1 MGAESPKD
9 ECGLFGVWAP
19 GEDVARL
26 TYFGLFAQQHRGQE
40 SAGIA
45 VSDGHNILIYKDL
58 GLVAQVFNEATLAT
72 LQGDLAVGHTRYS
85 TTGSTTWDNAQPVFK
100 NDGVRALAL
109 GHNGNLV
116 NTGELVAR
124 MGHSSAAT
132 TDSDL
137 VATMLASEM
146 AHHDLEGAAM
156 RVLPELEGAFCFVM
170 ADERSVFAARDPHGL
185 RPLAVGKLPKGFVVA
200 SETCALDIVGATFIR
215 EVEPGELV
223 RIDDRGL
230 HSSRFARSPRAALC
244 IFEFVYLSRADS
256 RMKGVSVHEARR
268 EMGRILAAE
277 HPADADMVIAVPNTG
292 HSAAQGFSE
301 VSGIPYGDGLHKNQ
315 YVGRT
320 FIQPSQSLRE
330 RGVKLKLNP
339 LPDSIRGKRLIV
351 VDDSIVRG
359 HDHEADRGDAPRGR
373 RRRGPHPDHVSADPL
388 AMLLRDRHEHARGA
402 RRGRSRRRRDPRVRR
417 RRLPRLPLPRGVGPS
432 DGGAGPGLLSRVL
445 RRGVPDPGPGARR
458 QVHAGGSAPAP
469 DGVSPAYRDAGVD
482 TEAAAKAVALIAD
495 LAARVRRPEV
505 ADQVGGFAGLYR
517 IDEGRLLAAATDGV
531 GTKLE
536 IARLTGRLDTVGID
550 LVAMCADDV
559 ACTGAEPLFFLDY
572 LAVGQRRAH
581 ARRLDRRGCRGRMP
595 PGGVRA
601 PRRRDRRA
609 PRRDG
614 GGRVRPRGL
623 LRRSRGRRLA
633 PRPRPGRRRATS

>member
-58 GLVAQVFNEATLAT
+58 GLVAQVFNEATLTT

-116 NTGELVAR
+116 NTGELVSR
-124 MGHSSAAT
+124 LGHSSAAT

-137 VATMLASEM
+137 VATMLANEM

-185 RPLAVGKLPKGFVVA
+185 RPLALGKLPQGFVVA
-200 SETCALDIVGATFIR
+200 SETCALDIVGATYIR

-230 HSSRFARSPRAALC
+230 HSSRFAQSPRKALC

-277 HPADADMVIAVPNTG
+277 HPVDADLVIAVPNTG

-339 LPDSIRGKRLIV
+339 LPDTIRGKRLIV

-359 HDHEADRGDAPRGR
+359 TTTRQI
-373 RRRGPHPDHVSADPL
+373 V
-388 AMLLRDRHEHARGA
+388 AMLREAGA
-402 RRGRSRRRRDPRVRR
+402 
-417 RRLPRLPLPRGVGPS
+417 
-432 DGGAGPGLLSRVL
+432 AE
-445 RRGVPDPGPGARR
+445 
-458 QVHAGGSAPAP
+458 VHIRITCPPIRWPCFYGIDMSTRA
-469 DGVSPAYRDAGVD
+469 
-482 TEAAAKAVALIAD
+482 ELVAAD
-495 LAARVRRPEV
+495 LAVDEIRAYVG
-505 ADQVGGFAGLYR
+505 ADSLGYLSLEGL
-517 IDEGRLLAAATDGV
+517 
-531 GTKLE
+531 
-536 IARLTGRLDTVGID
+536 
-550 LVAMCADDV
+550 
-559 ACTGAEPLFFLDY
+559 
-572 LAVGQRRAH
+572 
-581 ARRLDRRGCRGRMP
+581 
-595 PGGVRA
+595 VRA
-601 PRRRDRRA
+601 TGEPAQDFCRA
-609 PRRDG
+609 CFDG
-614 GGRVRPRGL
+614 EYPIPVPEHAGKFVL
-623 LRRSRGRRLA
+623 EDQLRLPTA
-633 PRPRPGRRRATS
+633 